1 MGSLASK
8 AYVQALSTENLKS
21 ALRKTGIYPLDAKV
35 IDPQVLMPSTINCN
49 KEKTAKEECPTI
61 STEEHPDVDID
72 KRNENHPMVDSDDNN
87 VTLENDKEVC
97 AMNSLSEVVAGKAI
111 TEDVVVRDITEH
123 CEHQRASGKKG
134 KSVKQQN
141 VVNCNQPGPSGLQ
154 KIVISDDELS
164 SDASDKDEEKCCV
177 CWKSNPDALKKP
189 ALNSI

>member
-21 ALRKTGIYPLDAKV
+21 AFRKTGIYRLNAKV

-97 AMNSLSEVVAGKAI
+97 AMSDFVDKHENKIGKDNVKCFVKKRNSLSEVVAGKAI
-111 TEDVVVRDITEH
+111 TEDVVVRDITVTISLKW
-123 CEHQRASGKKG
+123 AWSKFL
-134 KSVKQQN
+134 SVTILILCSEIN
-141 VVNCNQPGPSGLQ
+141 L
-154 KIVISDDELS
+154 
-164 SDASDKDEEKCCV
+164 
-177 CWKSNPDALKKP
+177 
-189 ALNSI
+189 